1 MVSDIK
7 RKQFTQTEDWK
18 ISDRYNS
25 LMERVNSANR
35 DVDEKT
41 IDIKTDLNRNLVGKC
56 GLNRLLGIS
65 AKMINLWVPLKQGLP
80 SLVEQLF
87 EEQSTS

>member
-1 MVSDIK
+1 VTENETIHYFEFVLSMCTRMLSDIK

-41 IDIKTDLNRNLVGKC
+41 IDIKTDLKRNLV
-56 GLNRLLGIS
+56 R
-65 AKMINLWVPLKQGLP
+65 
-80 SLVEQLF
+80 
-87 EEQSTS
+87 TSFTS